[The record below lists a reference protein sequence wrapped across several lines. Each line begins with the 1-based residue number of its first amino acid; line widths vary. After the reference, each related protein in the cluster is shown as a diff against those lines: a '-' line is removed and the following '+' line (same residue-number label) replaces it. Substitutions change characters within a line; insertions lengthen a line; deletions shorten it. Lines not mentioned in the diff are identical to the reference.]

1 MYDHTAI
8 LPVEYVEAFER
19 FIESDVP
26 GGKLGARASL
36 LQRLDEILVELDD
49 VRHYALEV
57 NMLSLLEFNQQLASI
72 LMQKPNHIMPLFAEA
87 IQSVARRRLAQ
98 SEDRMMMS
106 PKKYIHPR
114 LVRPPL
120 CESVCKPNV
129 SSIRSSDVGLI
140 IQVRGTVI
148 RTGQIKMLES
158 EREYSCDKCA
168 HRFKVLADMDQHN
181 GSLVPPVSCPAQR
194 AKPCKSVKFSVVEGS
209 RVCRDYQEV
218 KIQEQLSLLT
228 VGSIPRSMLVVL
240 EDDLVDRCKPGDDV
254 VVVGVVSRRWKKL
267 LPDVRPDIDMVLVA
281 NHLKVSNEDK
291 VSCLFSE
298 EQTRV
303 FEAYWQTHREQP
315 LRARDHILRSFCP
328 QLCGLYKVKLAL
340 MLALIGGCSH
350 TDASGSQTRGE
361 SHCLM
366 IGDPG
371 LGKSQLLKYCAKISQ
386 RAVLTTGIG
395 TTSAGLTVT
404 AQRDNGGEW
413 VLEAGALVL
422 ADGGVC
428 CIDEFDC
435 IRSQD
440 RVSLHEAMEQQTISV
455 AKAGLVC
462 KLNTRCTV
470 IAATNPKGKFD
481 ADESASVNTSL
492 PAPLLSRFDL
502 VLLLLDNQSQDWDR
516 RLSSHVLLGGDD
528 ANLPMPPPTSFPA
541 GGHRLEHEGH
551 AAAWQGSRCV
561 GDGGSQSGEAL
572 GALWDVDKI
581 RMYIAWVKKTIQPQL
596 TDESEKVLVDFFRH
610 HRSASAR
617 NAARTTV
624 RMLQGLVRLAQA
636 HARLMLRHQV
646 TEQDA
651 IIAVSLVDS
660 TVMNCSDSALD
671 VSTRMMLDFPI
682 DAEQAYSADAD
693 RVWRKLRD
701 ITWDDDS
708 LTGLGRDCGA
718 GAGDSTTCR
727 CGASAGGGLRCL
739 CGEGA
744 EQLGTQGAE
753 MSWGGDENVWQNA
766 QRRSSA
772 YGHGGSH
779 VPGWQGSGQGS
790 GQGSCQA
797 GWGVGGRDKPC
808 AFASAVDL
816 GGGRRGASFF
826 DDGM

>member
-1 MYDHTAI
+1 M
-8 LPVEYVEAFER
+8 VKR
-19 FIESDVP
+19 SQ
-26 GGKLGARASL
+26 G
-36 LQRLDEILVELDD
+36 RL
-49 VRHYALEV
+49 A
-57 NMLSLLEFNQQLASI
+57 
-72 LMQKPNHIMPLFAEA
+72 A
-87 IQSVARRRLAQ
+87 IQ
-98 SEDRMMMS
+98 
-106 PKKYIHPR
+106 K
-114 LVRPPL
+114 
-120 CESVCKPNV
+120 
-129 SSIRSSDVGLI
+129 
-140 IQVRGTVI
+140 
-148 RTGQIKMLES
+148 
-158 EREYSCDKCA
+158 
-168 HRFKVLADMDQHN
+168 
-181 GSLVPPVSCPAQR
+181 
-194 AKPCKSVKFSVVEGS
+194 
-209 RVCRDYQEV
+209 
-218 KIQEQLSLLT
+218 
-228 VGSIPRSMLVVL
+228 
-240 EDDLVDRCKPGDDV
+240 
-254 VVVGVVSRRWKKL
+254 
-267 LPDVRPDIDMVLVA
+267 
-281 NHLKVSNEDK
+281 
-291 VSCLFSE
+291 
-298 EQTRV
+298 
-303 FEAYWQTHREQP
+303 
-315 LRARDHILRSFCP
+315 
-328 QLCGLYKVKLAL
+328 
-340 MLALIGGCSH
+340 
-350 TDASGSQTRGE
+350 
-361 SHCLM
+361 
-366 IGDPG
+366 
-371 LGKSQLLKYCAKISQ
+371 
-386 RAVLTTGIG
+386 
-395 TTSAGLTVT
+395 
-404 AQRDNGGEW
+404 
-413 VLEAGALVL
+413 
-422 ADGGVC
+422 
-428 CIDEFDC
+428 
-435 IRSQD
+435 
-440 RVSLHEAMEQQTISV
+440 
-455 AKAGLVC
+455 
-462 KLNTRCTV
+462 
-470 IAATNPKGKFD
+470 
-481 ADESASVNTSL
+481 
-492 PAPLLSRFDL
+492 L

-516 RLSSHVLLGGDD
+516 RLSSHVLLAGDD

-766 QRRSSA
+766 QHRSSA

-779 VPGWQGSGQGS
+779 VPGWQGFGQGS

-808 AFASAVDL
+808 AFASAADL